1 MGHHGVRVAVAS
13 SVFALVAGCSSS
25 SGWEWKPGDDGVA
38 PDVHYYYEY
47 PGPDEFVLGESAAVV
62 RFTAL
67 RRNQLVPE
75 SEGALAWVYTPAEV
89 EIVEPGDTGLVVG
102 SRLELAV
109 PGGSAPGVSHAGL
122 WVFDK
127 AEIDRGSTYVVSWSE
142 YDYPGFEPGLVLDHL
157 YEVRDGGDTL
167 VRLQDEPGGEPT
179 RVALDVKE
187 LLAEAPETDLLE
199 SIALGTGAT
208 SSRAG

>member
-1 MGHHGVRVAVAS
+1 MGHHGVRVAVATS
-13 SVFALVAGCSSS
+13 LFALVAGCSS

-38 PDVHYYYEY
+38 PDVHHYYEY
-47 PGPDEFVLGESAAVV
+47 PGPDEFVLGERAAVV

-89 EIVEPGDTGLVVG
+89 EIVEPGDTGLAVG

-109 PGGSAPGVSHAGL
+109 PGGSAQGLSHAGL

-142 YDYPGFEPGLVLDHL
+142 YDYPGFELGLVLDYL
-157 YEVRDGGDTL
+157 YEVRDDGKTL
-167 VRLQDEPGGEPT
+167 VRLQDEPGGEST
-179 RVALDVKE
+179 RVALDVAG
-187 LLAEAPETDLLE
+187 LLAEATETDLLE
-199 SIALGTGAT
+199 SIAPGTGAT